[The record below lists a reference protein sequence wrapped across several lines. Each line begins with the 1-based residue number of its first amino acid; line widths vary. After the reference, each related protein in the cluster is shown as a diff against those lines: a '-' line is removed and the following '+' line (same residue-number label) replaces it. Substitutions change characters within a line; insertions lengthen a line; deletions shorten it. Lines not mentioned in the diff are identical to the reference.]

1 LLICFFKYKI
11 VIIEFINVNFANF
24 VVDFINL
31 FVFLFLIT
39 LVEIKRK
46 STKIDIILFHYT
58 RRDEREDLIDNNVHD
73 LFRLLKSNK
82 RNRRDVNE

>member
-82 RNRRDVNE
+82 RNRHDVNE

>member
-58 RRDEREDLIDNNVHD
+58 GRDEREDLIDNNVHD